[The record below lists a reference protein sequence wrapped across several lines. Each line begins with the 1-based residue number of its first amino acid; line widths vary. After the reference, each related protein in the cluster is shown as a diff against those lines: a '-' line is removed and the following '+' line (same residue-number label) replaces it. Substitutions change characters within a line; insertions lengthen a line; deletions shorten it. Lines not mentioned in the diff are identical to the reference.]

1 MFAEALDG
9 KSTNTVNTRVNSSRN
24 PANVNDFPLP
34 DEVVVV
40 LLLLLLVFVVVED
53 GKGAEVRTNGAEA
66 AIKRDPLDEDLLGW
80 KEMRD
85 EGR

>member
-1 MFAEALDG
+1 MFAEVLDG

-53 GKGAEVRTNGAEA
+53 GKGAEVRTNGAEV

-80 KEMRD
+80 EEMRD